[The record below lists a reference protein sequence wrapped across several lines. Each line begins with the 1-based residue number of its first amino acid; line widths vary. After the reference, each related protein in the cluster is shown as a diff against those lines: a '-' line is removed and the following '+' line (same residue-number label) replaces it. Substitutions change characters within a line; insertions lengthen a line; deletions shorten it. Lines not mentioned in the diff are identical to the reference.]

1 MEKFKKFLKKVFYP
15 HIALLLILLPISIAF
30 LVYALVYLGSESPF
44 SYVAYLLSFYC
55 LVVVCLQTP
64 NIIKF
69 FKSFKDK
76 NKLIKRLIEDLH
88 YRLKFMLFVSMIV
101 NVAFAIY
108 QLGLGFYHKSFW
120 FYSLAIYYVLLAFMR
135 FYLSKHVTTYEPN
148 KEYALQLKKS
158 RFCGYLLMTMNL
170 ALAVIIF
177 FMVYFNRTSIHHE
190 ITTIVIATYTF
201 GSLTIA
207 ITSLIRYKQFDSP
220 VYNTIKAISLIAASV
235 SMLTLTSTM
244 LTTFGNTDE
253 LFRQLILSFV
263 GGAVIILVM
272 IIAIKTIINSYK
284 LSKKEVDE

>member
-1 MEKFKKFLKKVFYP
+1 MEKFKKILKKVFYP

-30 LVYALVYLGSESPF
+30 LIYALIYLGSESPF
-44 SYVAYLLSFYC
+44 SYFAYMLSFYC

-64 NIIKF
+64 NIINF
-69 FKSFKDK
+69 FKGFKDK

-148 KEYALQLKKS
+148 KEYALELKKS
-158 RFCGYLLMTMNL
+158 RLCGYLLMTMNL

-177 FMVYFNRTSIHHE
+177 FMVYFNKTSIHHE

-207 ITSLIRYKQFDSP
+207 ITSFIRYKQFDSP
-220 VYNTIKAISLIAASV
+220 VYNTIKSISLIAASV

-244 LTTFGNTDE
+244 LTTFGNSDE
-253 LFRQLILSFV
+253 LFRKLILSLV

-272 IIAIKTIINSYK
+272 IIALKTIINSYK
-284 LSKKEVDE
+284 LSKKEVNE